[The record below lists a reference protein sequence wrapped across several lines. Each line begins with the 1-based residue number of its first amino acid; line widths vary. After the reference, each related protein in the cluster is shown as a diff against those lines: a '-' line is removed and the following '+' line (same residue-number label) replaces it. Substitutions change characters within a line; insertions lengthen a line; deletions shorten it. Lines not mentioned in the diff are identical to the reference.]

1 MLSVKCLH
9 RLTISNVTNTGT
21 LRRYVAK
28 EKKRRETGAKSLF
41 DTMKNDSGRS
51 SRKINTS
58 GARKKNVQI
67 PRKNNGRNRTASVD
81 FLMSMKHIQGAEP
94 SSFSDMFSK
103 DIILSFG
110 EAAASGRLR
119 AMSTD
124 FGGRTRVTSTDRYL
138 MEKLNGVDPI
148 DLNEN
153 NKIPD
158 VMDVDFDMPTL
169 VGNDGETAAGV
180 DTRKRRAKR
189 DRNISLDILG
199 LQYEPTAQKLM
210 LSSSPYGT
218 IVRLLSC
225 ENHSIVYD
233 DLKHRPTT
241 TTTTGT
247 PFPTSQKPR
256 STSGVASLFT
266 KNIGDLMRH
275 RSSTANSIT
284 TFLEE
289 DIDVSMVETPRAGA
303 PSFDGIPDFG
313 FSFEK

>member
-1 MLSVKCLH
+1 M
-9 RLTISNVTNTGT
+9 
-21 LRRYVAK
+21 
-28 EKKRRETGAKSLF
+28 KS
-41 DTMKNDSGRS
+41 DSGRS
-51 SRKINTS
+51 RSIPTSRKPKKQIQKTNT
-58 GARKKNVQI
+58 
-67 PRKNNGRNRTASVD
+67 GRDRTASVD
-81 FLMSMKHIQGAEP
+81 FIMKHIQRTDS

-110 EAAASGRLR
+110 DAAASGRLR

-218 IVRLLSC
+218 IVRLLFC

-233 DLKHRPTT
+233 DLKHRPTTT